1 MGKVACLDHMEM
13 LNREVHRT
21 LTKEELIISTDLVDY
36 NEEFNMKVHSWV
48 LKDDSI
54 INTGYIKDVAILL

>member
-13 LNREVHRT
+13 LNREVLRT
-21 LTKEELIISTDLVDY
+21 LTKEELIISMGLVDY

>member
-1 MGKVACLDHMEM
+1 MEM
-13 LNREVHRT
+13 LNREMHRT